1 MRIKSLD
8 VLFGVVGCA
17 LLVGATGCGQ
27 AGARAE
33 NATAS
38 TTTATVERVTAAK
51 PVRKTLQLETT
62 QPAWIEAFERTP
74 LYARVAGYVE
84 QVHVD
89 IGDPIK
95 KRQTLVTLSV
105 PELGD
110 EVAQKEARVAQAEA
124 EVKQAECN
132 VAAAQASTQ
141 SATARIAEARAD
153 VGRTAAEYERSSA
166 EHERIKKLAGN
177 GSVSEKLV
185 DEARNQQQASQ
196 AGRNA
201 AEAAVQS
208 AEAVAGEMEAKART
222 AEADRLAAVA
232 RLGVAKADLAHAKTM
247 FAYGEIK
254 APFDGVVTERAVD
267 TGHFVQPAAGG
278 AGKPL
283 LVVARQ
289 DRVRVFLDV
298 PELDSALV
306 DVGDPVT
313 LQVQALR
320 GQELHAAVT
329 RTSWSINNANRS
341 LRTEVDLP
349 NDGSKLRPG
358 MYATA
363 TILLDKRDNALVL
376 PATAIVQDGL
386 QPYCWCVES
395 GKAVRHNVT
404 LGLRSGAEVEVLK
417 GIDVNS
423 MVVLSRGEALQPGEN
438 IEALTPKE

>member
-1 MRIKSLD
+1 MRLKLMD
-8 VLFGVVGCA
+8 VIASVVGC
-17 LLVGATGCGQ
+17 LMLVGMTGCSQ
-27 AGARAE
+27 TGARAE
-33 NATAS
+33 SETVSKADAS
-38 TTTATVERVTAAK
+38 IERVTAAK
-51 PVRKTLQLETT
+51 PKRKTLRVETT

-74 LYARVAGYVE
+74 LYAKVAGYVQ

-95 KRQTLVTLSV
+95 QGQTLVTLSV

-110 EVAQKEARVAQAEA
+110 EVAQKEALVAQAEA
-124 EVKQAECN
+124 EVKQAECS

-141 SATARIAEARAD
+141 SATARIAEAQAD
-153 VGRTAAEYERSSA
+153 VGRTVGEYERSSA
-166 EHERIKKLAGN
+166 EYDRIKKLAGN

-185 DEARNQQQASQ
+185 DEARNQQQAAA
-196 AGRNA
+196 AGRDA

-208 AEAVAGEMEAKART
+208 AEAVAREMEAKARK
-222 AEADRLAAVA
+222 AEADRVAAVA
-232 RLGVAKADLAHAKTM
+232 RQGVARADLAHAKTM

-254 APFDGVVTERAVD
+254 SPFDGVVTERAVD

-289 DRVRVFLDV
+289 DKVRVFLDV
-298 PELDSALV
+298 PELESALV
-306 DVGDPVT
+306 DVGDPAT
-313 LQVQALR
+313 LRVQALGGR
-320 GQELHAAVT
+320 ELHAAVT
-329 RTSWSINNANRS
+329 RTSWSINNSNRS

-363 TILLDKRDNALVL
+363 TILLDKRDHALVL
-376 PATAIVQDGL
+376 PMTAIGEDGG
-386 QPYCWCVES
+386 QAYCWCVES
-395 GKAVRHNVT
+395 GKAVRHNLT

-417 GIDVNS
+417 GVNEDS
-423 MVVLSRGEALQPGEN
+423 MVVLSRGESLQPGESVV
-438 IEALTPKE
+438 ALAPKE